1 MESRTK
7 LAQAKSKGLTH
18 TLTTEAITSGKS
30 WEDIKDLLQLK
41 ICNSDIHTSICHFVE
56 IQQKEKESLSACT
69 STILREKLRDVILP
83 ITPPP

>member
-18 TLTTEAITSGKS
+18 TLITEAITSEKS

-41 ICNSDIHTSICHFVE
+41 YVTAISTHPYAIVLKYNKSRRNPLLH
-56 IQQKEKESLSACT
+56 T
-69 STILREKLRDVILP
+69 STILREKLRDVISP
-83 ITPPP
+83 IMPPP